1 MMTLL
6 KPFLPYI
13 AVAFVAFSAGFGGA
27 WKVQGLRITSVEQA
41 FTEFKQEQVRIY
53 QEAQDAAD
61 EQRVKAAEAFAA
73 KSEDLAKAI
82 EAGDV
87 YRRCVAA
94 GKCGVRVL
102 EQPTCAT
109 GVRLP
114 ATDSA
119 HDPGTDAIS
128 LVARAAEA
136 DPVINDCAVTTL
148 MLNQL
153 QTDIENQPGYA
164 Q

>member
-1 MMTLL
+1 MLTLL

-13 AVAFVAFSAGFGGA
+13 AVAIVAFSTGFGGA

-73 KSEDLAKAI
+73 KSADLAKAI
-82 EAGDV
+82 EDGDV
-87 YRRCVAA
+87 YRRCVDA

-102 EQPTCAT
+102 KQPTCT
-109 GVRLP
+109 PGIRLP

-128 LVARAAEA
+128 LIARATEE
-136 DPVINDCAVTTL
+136 DPVVNDCAVTTL
-148 MLNQL
+148 MLNQI
-153 QTDIENQPGYA
+153 QTDIENQPGYS